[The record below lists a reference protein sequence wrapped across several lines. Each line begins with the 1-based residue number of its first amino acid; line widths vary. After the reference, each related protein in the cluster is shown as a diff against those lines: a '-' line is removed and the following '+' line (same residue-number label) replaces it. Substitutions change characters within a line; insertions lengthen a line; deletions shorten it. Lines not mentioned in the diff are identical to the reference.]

1 MDHCGI
7 PFSINLPV
15 AASLKMIAVFVLSNP
30 DELDCCKPVT
40 WLIVFLFCH
49 LMSLIWSDM
58 NSHIYRLI
66 RLSCLWDLLVLLWT
80 CPSISKKSEILKLCL
95 KGSRTSI
102 GGTEKQDQFRDHG
115 RNDGGCSHDHLSAV
129 SVSLTSPCLELP
141 TLLFSMICSTKAYIV
156 HLESFGD
163 DCILGS
169 CKKSQFSGTRNTA

>member
-1 MDHCGI
+1 
-7 PFSINLPV
+7 
-15 AASLKMIAVFVLSNP
+15 
-30 DELDCCKPVT
+30 
-40 WLIVFLFCH
+40 
-49 LMSLIWSDM
+49 
-58 NSHIYRLI
+58 
-66 RLSCLWDLLVLLWT
+66 
-80 CPSISKKSEILKLCL
+80 SKKSEIVKLCL

-169 CKKSQFSGTRNTA
+169 CKKSQLSGTRNTA

>member
-49 LMSLIWSDM
+49 LMSLILSSL
-58 NSHIYRLI
+58 NSHIYRVI
-66 RLSCLWDLLVLLWT
+66 CLLDLLVLLWT
-80 CPSISKKSEILKLCL
+80 RPSISIIPEVWNCIQ
-95 KGSRTSI
+95 KGSKTA
-102 GGTEKQDQFRDHG
+102 EKQDQSRDYG
-115 RNDGGCSHDHLSAV
+115 RNDGGGSHDHLSAV
-129 SVSLTSPCLELP
+129 SVSASVTSPCLELL
-141 TLLFSMICSTKAYIV
+141 TLPFSMICSSSLHSAFLKV
-156 HLESFGD
+156 FGD

-169 CKKSQFSGTRNTA
+169 CKKSLLCGRNTA